1 MRVKTIQKVVCPKV
15 IYYNKKRF
23 VQIENAKPDTKL
35 KLIDVF
41 TKHLLKV
48 ETVPGDKLPLHVRK
62 NFVSQTYY
70 YIEL

>member
-48 ETVPGDKLPLHVRK
+48 ETVPSDKLPLHVRK
-62 NFVSQTYY
+62 KFVSQTYY